1 MTTHTC
7 VSQDTPVDVRYLKE
21 TTRLY
26 PKTMRETQSS
36 RMLSQTTLDLPG
48 SDGMKEVNTQDIES
62 CMEEKPSS
70 VLTFNT
76 EYTRASHTKWGQR
89 VGDNTSSQGSYTR
102 VPNRPSRAP
111 MLTIT
116 TSTSSL
122 EIPLSTSLSNK
133 RWSDL
138 KTQACWPKS
147 GGCGPFAHAFQS
159 MLNLCN
165 QYKTSPLPC
174 ISSTNISTTKSDK
187 WSYNWKLPKDK
198 WRKQG
203 YVQESNKSSQNLC
216 KIESS
221 EGNSIGQ
228 DSWAYQN
235 IPTGITS
242 HCYSAHTQ

>member
-7 VSQDTPVDVRYLKE
+7 VSQDTPVDVRYLEE

-26 PKTMRETQSS
+26 PKTMRETRSS
-36 RMLSQTTLDLPG
+36 RMLLQTTLDLPG
-48 SDGMKEVNTQDIES
+48 SDGMKEVNTWDIES

-70 VLTFNT
+70 VLTFDT
-76 EYTRASHTKWGQR
+76 EYMRASYTKWGQR

-122 EIPLSTSLSNK
+122 EIPLSTLLSNK
-133 RWSDL
+133 CWSDL
-138 KTQACWPKS
+138 KTWACWPKL

-165 QYKTSPLPC
+165 WYKTSPLPC

-187 WSYNWKLPKDK
+187 WSCNWKLPKDK

-203 YVQESNKSSQNLC
+203 Y
-216 KIESS
+216 
-221 EGNSIGQ
+221 
-228 DSWAYQN
+228 A
-235 IPTGITS
+235 
-242 HCYSAHTQ
+242 